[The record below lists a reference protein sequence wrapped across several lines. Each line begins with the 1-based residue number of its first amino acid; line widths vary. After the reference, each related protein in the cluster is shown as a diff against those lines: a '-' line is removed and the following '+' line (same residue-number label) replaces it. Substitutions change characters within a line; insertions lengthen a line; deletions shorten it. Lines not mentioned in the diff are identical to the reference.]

1 MILFLDDSEQRIE
14 LFRACFPSAMIV
26 NTAEQAIEHLR
37 DDAVVWS
44 SVWLDHDLGG
54 TTFQDSDDRESGYE
68 VVRWILANRPTI
80 LEVYVH
86 TWNPSAGAN
95 MVIDLQGAGYIVHRW
110 PFDPN
115 LLFAGVGE

>member
-37 DDAVVWS
+37 DDA
-44 SVWLDHDLGG
+44 G